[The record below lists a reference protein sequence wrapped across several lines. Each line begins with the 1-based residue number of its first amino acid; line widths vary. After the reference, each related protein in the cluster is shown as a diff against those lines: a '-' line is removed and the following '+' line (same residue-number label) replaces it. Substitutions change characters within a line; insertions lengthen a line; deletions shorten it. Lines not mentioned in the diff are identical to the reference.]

1 MADLYVSANNT
12 SALFVPAKAA
22 TVYAAHEQSLFLGG
36 EMIPVVNAPNGV
48 LQVPF
53 LAGVSASSLAGN
65 FGGSDAGDVGVTNPA
80 DTKNT
85 ISADLIAARSVV
97 RDLGNI
103 DPSEIG
109 RSLGNA
115 VADKFDAAVMD
126 ALGNLTAQ
134 EAADA
139 AGKGVMDI
147 SDIATA
153 VQTIRGAGETGQL
166 YGVIAHT
173 EYAALM
179 ADIGSTAF
187 AGGDLFQGQ
196 ALRSGFFGNIF
207 GVQLFVT
214 SKMTDANTGVTNP
227 MAAIFG
233 ADAMRIAMQ
242 KNVDLE
248 IARRAEA
255 VGNDVVAS
263 LHAGVG
269 VVDANRG
276 VMILNAAT

>member
-1 MADLYVSANNT
+1 MANEAYISAINGD
-12 SALFVPAKAA
+12 ALFVPAKAA
-22 TVYAAHEQSLFLGG
+22 TVYAAHENSLFLGG

-48 LQVPF
+48 LQVPEI
-53 LAGVSASSLAGN
+53 AKDVTVDQIT
-65 FGGSDAGDVGVTNPA
+65 GSEATA
-80 DTKNT
+80 DIETELPTITKNT
-85 ISADLIAARSVV
+85 ITADLFAARSVV
-97 RDLGNI
+97 RDLGAI
-103 DPSEIG
+103 DPNEIG
-109 RSLGNA
+109 RALGMA
-115 VADKFDAAVMD
+115 VASKFDDSVMD
-126 ALGNLTAQ
+126 VLGNLTAQ
-134 EAADA
+134 EAADP
-139 AGKGVMDI
+139 AGKGVLDV
-147 SDIATA
+147 SDIASA

-166 YGVIAHT
+166 YGVVAHT

-214 SKMTDANTGVTNP
+214 SRMTDAATGVTNP
-227 MAAIFG
+227 MAAIFS

-248 IARRAEA
+248 IARRAAA

-263 LHAGVG
+263 LHAKCGLI
-269 VVDANRG
+269 DASRG